1 MPCGGSVSAIPSKPI
16 LGLLMAWRRLI
27 SLQDVDATIDG
38 VHHRVLAAEWDDET
52 GAVKIVWPPGAAAF
66 ASQSRR
72 VVEPEDYEPA
82 DHYGFPGSFF

>member
-1 MPCGGSVSAIPSKPI
+1 MPWGGRVSATRTEPI
-16 LGLLMAWRRLI
+16 LGPMTWRRLT
-27 SLQDVDATIDG
+27 SLQDIDATIDG
-38 VHHRVLAAEWDDET
+38 HHHRVLAAEWDDET

-72 VVEPEDYEPA
+72 VVDLDDYAPT